1 MADKVVDA
9 LLGSTVKVL
18 VEKAINVASEQIGQF
33 VGFKKD
39 LEKLKD
45 TLTLIQA
52 VLRDAEEQQVTQ
64 ELVKRWLENLE
75 ATAFDAGNLLDDFN
89 YEMIRRKAEI
99 QNQMNRKVCLFFSL
113 SNPIAFRCK
122 MACKIQKI
130 NMDLKRIN
138 EEATK
143 LGLLRS
149 QIAPAPKYNN
159 NNAVLISENRET
171 NSAAVGASF
180 VGRDDDVSA
189 IVTELTVTSNSET
202 ISVLPIVGLGGIGK
216 TTLAQKVFNNL
227 NIKNH
232 FDKRMWVCVS
242 DIEKH
247 FDASGLFAL
256 MLENLEVPI
265 SGFAGRDSM
274 EAKVQKLKQI
284 LDGEEQNG
292 KRPLKYLLVL
302 DDVWN
307 EDLALWDRFLDSLR
321 GISSAKGSWVLVTMR
336 NKRVAT
342 STAIPSGPWPLKEL
356 SDDHCWLILE
366 KKAFGNGEAPDD
378 KKELGL
384 ELAKK
389 CQGLP
394 LAASVLG
401 GMLRN
406 KEIDEWRSI
415 LYTGLQ
421 NRGGHGDDP
430 ITRILKLSFD
440 HLPDPALKKCFAYC
454 SIFPQDFQMERNQLI
469 QLWAAE
475 GFLHSDPSKNICM
488 EEVGN
493 RYFTI
498 LLESNL
504 FQDVAK
510 DGYGNVL
517 NCKMHD
523 LVHDMVQ
530 SISECRTLW
539 LKEPTE
545 ADFHGKTFR
554 YLVVERSGGEEIP
567 PFPLNGSFRNIT
579 TLVLVENRSIDDGLI
594 IFLACLRVLNI
605 ASSDTNELPE
615 SIGKLSHLRHLD
627 SSNTSMETLPDSLC
641 KLYNLQTLRLR
652 DCISL
657 TKFPNNF
664 KNLVNLR
671 HFDFF
676 HKDKSSDLTPL
687 EIGQLRSL
695 QTLPFFNIGE
705 ERGRQIGELRNIKN
719 LSGKLELRN
728 LELVKSKE
736 EAESANLIGKPNI
749 DELRLLWNEIDNS
762 KNNDSEYNQ
771 VLEGLHPHPNL
782 KGLIIER
789 FFGDQL
795 STWIRELG
803 RLVKFKLQNC
813 KNCKELP
820 TLGNMPS
827 LRSLHLKGL
836 DSVTSIGTFFYGG
849 SGMHSGSGS
858 QRPLKLF
865 PALEHLILEK
875 MPNLREWMEAT
886 NCQVSVVVFP
896 VLGTMRIINCPQL
909 ATFPNHCPSLKEL
922 NIKKTQNGSA
932 LMTYICSGVST
943 LIGLSIESVNGFTK
957 LPSVLFQNNPKLAR
971 LELRYCRDLAQ
982 FSDFSFDVPQTLE
995 GPNYQSVAEH
1005 SCIDNNAPQHLVGL
1019 ESLEELTVIGCP
1031 SLESIS
1037 IPKGRK
1043 YLTALR
1049 GLEIFSC
1056 RGLTHLSIPQIFE
1069 SEWDSTSSP
1078 FSSSG
1083 TCPPF
1088 PLPLEELRVSD
1099 CLNLISFP
1107 IDLTRTPS
1115 LSILDIS
1122 GCEKLTDLPKGKH
1135 CSLTS
1140 LRYLYIGP
1148 FSKTTTELHS
1158 FLDLFDA
1165 LPPPHPYFPSLS
1177 DLHLY
1182 GWPHWESLPE
1192 QLQHLS
1198 ALRNLVLDGF
1208 GVKSLPDWFGKLSS
1222 LERLI
1227 LWGCEKLQN
1236 LPSHQSM
1243 RSLTRLTDLR
1253 IMNCPLLKERCN
1265 PESSSSSNDPNSEW
1279 SKISH
1284 IRTIVIDSEQIRG

>member
-1 MADKVVDA
+1 MANKVVDA

-18 VEKAINVASEQIGQF
+18 VEKAINLASEQIGLF

-52 VLRDAEEQQVTQ
+52 VLRDVEEQLVTQ
-64 ELVKRWLENLE
+64 EFVKRWLENLE
-75 ATAFDAGNLLDDFN
+75 AAAFDAGNLLDDIN
-89 YEMIRRKAEI
+89 YEIIRSKVKI
-99 QNQMNRKVCLFFSL
+99 QNQMKRKVCFFFSL

-130 NMDLKRIN
+130 NMDLISIN
-138 EEATK
+138 EQATK
-143 LGLLRS
+143 LGLL
-149 QIAPAPKYNN
+149 
-159 NNAVLISENRET
+159 RET

-189 IVTELTVTSNSET
+189 IVTELTTVTSNSET

-216 TTLAQKVFNNL
+216 TTLAQNVFNNL
-227 NIKNH
+227 YTKNH

-247 FDASGLFAL
+247 FDANGLFAL
-256 MLENLEVPI
+256 MLENLEV
-265 SGFAGRDSM
+265 STSEVAGRDSM

-284 LDGEEQNG
+284 LDGEKQ
-292 KRPLKYLLVL
+292 LKYLLVL

-342 STAIPSGPWPLKEL
+342 STAIPSSPWPLKEL

-421 NRGGHGDDP
+421 NRGGQGDDP
-430 ITRILKLSFD
+430 ITKILKLSFD

-475 GFLHSDPSKNICM
+475 GFLHSDPRKNMCM

-493 RYFTI
+493 DYFTI

-504 FQDVAK
+504 FQDAVK

-530 SISECRTLW
+530 SISECRTLR

-545 ADFHGKTFR
+545 VDFHGKTFR
-554 YLVVERSGGEEIP
+554 YLVVERS
-567 PFPLNGSFRNIT
+567 
-579 TLVLVENRSIDDGLI
+579 VENRSIDDGLI
-594 IFLACLRVLNI
+594 TFLAWLRVLNI
-605 ASSDTNELPE
+605 ASSDAEELPK
-615 SIGKLSHLRHLD
+615 SIGKLSHLRYLD
-627 SSNTSMETLPDSLC
+627 SSNTPMKTLPDSLC
-641 KLYNLQTLRLR
+641 KLYNLQTLRLQN
-652 DCISL
+652 CKSL
-657 TKFPNNF
+657 TKFPSNF

-676 HKDKSSDLTPL
+676 TIGKSSDLTPL
-687 EIGQLRSL
+687 EIRQLHSL

-705 ERGRQIGELRNIKN
+705 ETGQQIGQLGTLKN
-719 LSGKLELRN
+719 LKGSFDIRN

-749 DELRLLWNEIDNS
+749 DELRLLWNEPENPRE
-762 KNNDSEYNQ
+762 NDCECNQ
-771 VLEGLHPHPNL
+771 VLEGLHAHQNL
-782 KGLIIER
+782 KYLMIQG

-795 STWIRELG
+795 STWIAKLG
-803 RLVKFKLQNC
+803 RLVKFKLRNC

-820 TLGNMPS
+820 TLGHMPS
-827 LRSLHLKGL
+827 LISLHLEGL
-836 DSVTSIGTFFYGG
+836 DSITSIGPSFYGG
-849 SGMHSGSGS
+849 SGMQSGSSS
-858 QRPLKLF
+858 QEPLKLF
-865 PALEHLILEK
+865 PALQHFILED
-875 MPNLREWMEAT
+875 MPKLREWMEAT
-886 NCQVSVVVFP
+886 VHDRTVVVFP
-896 VLGTMRIINCPQL
+896 VLDTMRIINCPEL
-909 ATFPNHCPSLKEL
+909 ATFPNHFPRLKKLSISE
-922 NIKKTQNGSA
+922 IQNGSA
-932 LMTYICSGVST
+932 LP
-943 LIGLSIESVNGFTK
+943 N
-957 LPSVLFQNNPKLAR
+957 VLFQNNPKLAH
-971 LELRYCRDLAQ
+971 LKLSNCGDLAQ
-982 FSDFSFDVPQTLE
+982 FSDFSFDV
-995 GPNYQSVAEH
+995 Y
-1005 SCIDNNAPQHLVGL
+1005 
-1019 ESLEELTVIGCP
+1019 
-1031 SLESIS
+1031 
-1037 IPKGRK
+1037 
-1043 YLTALR
+1043 
-1049 GLEIFSC
+1049 
-1056 RGLTHLSIPQIFE
+1056 
-1069 SEWDSTSSP
+1069 
-1078 FSSSG
+1078 
-1083 TCPPF
+1083 
-1088 PLPLEELRVSD
+1088 
-1099 CLNLISFP
+1099 
-1107 IDLTRTPS
+1107 
-1115 LSILDIS
+1115 
-1122 GCEKLTDLPKGKH
+1122 
-1135 CSLTS
+1135 
-1140 LRYLYIGP
+1140 
-1148 FSKTTTELHS
+1148 
-1158 FLDLFDA
+1158 LFDA
-1165 LPPPHPYFPSLS
+1165 LPPPLPYFPSLS
-1177 DLHLY
+1177 HLWLN
-1182 GWPHWESLPE
+1182 GWPYWESLPE

-1198 ALRNLVLDGF
+1198 ALTHLRLAGF
-1208 GVKSLPDWFGKLSS
+1208 GVNSLPDWFGKLSS
-1222 LERLI
+1222 LET
-1227 LWGCEKLQN
+1227 LWLSNCDKLEN
-1236 LPSHQSM
+1236 FPSHQSI
-1243 RSLTRLTDLR
+1243 RSLTRLEVLWITD
-1253 IMNCPLLKERCN
+1253 CPLLKERCDL
-1265 PESSSSSNDPNSEW
+1265 ERSSSSNTDPNSEW

-1284 IRTIVIDSEQIRG
+1284 IPGIVIDLKNIRG